1 MVSEKRLKGHGGKHQ
16 EEVSK
21 TAKYGGLFI
30 LVIMILSIAGFAL
43 SMGGGYES
51 GSESGSNQNFP
62 LTENAFQNSQTQ
74 ESYWG
79 AVVNG
84 ERFIFVNGIEGY
96 DNFENMAN
104 LASTIKSKS
113 GLVLKTQLGSNF
125 TNSDA
130 TYLIEEKLFPSLEIQ
145 TERILSTD
153 ICDENTLVFT
163 NEIIED
169 STCMQFVAPHGE
181 EANFADIFVY
191 HMIK

>member
-30 LVIMILSIAGFAL
+30 LVIMVLSIAGFAL

-51 GSESGSNQNFP
+51 SSDGSTNQNFP
-62 LTENAFQNSQTQ
+62 LTENAFQNSQTG
-74 ESYWG
+74 EAYWG

-84 ERFIFVNGIEGY
+84 ERFIFMNGIEGY

-104 LASTIKSKS
+104 LASQVKSKS
-113 GLVLKTQLGSNF
+113 DQLLTIKVGSNF

-130 TYLIEEKLFPSLEIQ
+130 LYLIQEKLFVATNTQ
-145 TERILSTD
+145 TQMAEVNST
-153 ICDENTLVFT
+153 CNENTILFT
-163 NEIIED
+163 NELIEN
-169 STCMQFVAPHGE
+169 SNCMQFVAPQGE